1 MDEYITLDNVDIG
14 ILMRSLNKTLVS
26 IQGV

>member
-1 MDEYITLDNVDIG
+1 MARY
-14 ILMRSLNKTLVS
+14 LVS